1 MLGLVIYIS
10 VLSVARDRRG
20 LIEEYGKNTGV
31 DDPGEQMRN
40 AAYQHNASRKY
51 KCKKGLFKRHRK
63 CIANL
68 RRCHRLLRD
77 VPEKLI
83 GLVPAAQWL
92 VDNYY
97 VINRESR
104 MIRESYNI
112 RYCRKTPIL
121 KGGALTVIE
130 DNAIARRYSGSP
142 ISIAIRRRNTCLNE
156 YQTVKSTYIAE
167 LWAFQNALKLNLIEC
182 IMQ

>member
-1 MLGLVIYIS
+1 MQQIITVAGPTVLLLGLVIYIS

-40 AAYQHNASRKY
+40 AAYHHNASRKY

-68 RRCHRLLRD
+68 RRYHCLLRA

-121 KGGALTVIE
+121 KGGAFDGYPRIY
-130 DNAIARRYSGSP
+130 AIARGDTQGHRFP
-142 ISIAIRRRNTCLNE
+142 L
-156 YQTVKSTYIAE
+156 Q
-167 LWAFQNALKLNLIEC
+167 
-182 IMQ
+182 